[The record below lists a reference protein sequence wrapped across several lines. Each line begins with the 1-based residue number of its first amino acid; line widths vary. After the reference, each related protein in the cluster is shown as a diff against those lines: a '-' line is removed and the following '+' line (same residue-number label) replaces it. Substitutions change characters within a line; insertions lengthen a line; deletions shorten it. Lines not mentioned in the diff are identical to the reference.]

1 MEKWLTCT
9 PYERRGFI
17 ALIGLI
23 LLTSAAG
30 RWLPPVQGR
39 QPEAADIARWETI
52 LDHLEG
58 QDSLPAAAALF
69 PFDPNTAGEDELL
82 RLGLPDW
89 IARRI
94 LRYREAGG
102 RFRTKTD
109 LRRIYGFS
117 EADYRRLEAY
127 IRLPQAATAVGAR
140 LDERPAGA
148 TVELS
153 PRAFDPNRV
162 TVHDLLAMGLPE
174 RVARTWEKY
183 RQAGGRF
190 YRPEDLDKLYG
201 LRPEWAAALKPFVEL
216 EDPAPGFAVE
226 KREKIRIDINE
237 ASPEEWRRLRGI
249 GRVYSER
256 IVRFRDALGGFS
268 HIDQVADTY
277 GLPDSTFQA
286 IRPKLVLRVGIYRKV
301 PLNSASVDQLAG
313 HPYLSKRQAAAIFA
327 YRQHHGP
334 FAAVE
339 DINKT
344 MVLSRDNYEKIWP
357 YLSLE

>member
-30 RWLPPVQGR
+30 RWLPPVRGR
-39 QPEAADIARWETI
+39 QAEAADIARWEAI
-52 LDHLEG
+52 LDHLESR
-58 QDSLPAAAALF
+58 DSLPAAAAPF
-69 PFDPNTAGEDELL
+69 PFDPNTASKDELL

-89 IARRI
+89 IAGRI

-109 LRRIYGFS
+109 LKRIYGFS
-117 EADYRRLEAY
+117 EADYRRLEAF
-127 IRLPQAATAVGAR
+127 IRLPEQAATHRTASHDRSSGAQ
-140 LDERPAGA
+140 
-148 TVELS
+148 VELS
-153 PRAFDPNRV
+153 PRTFDPNRV
-162 TVHDLLAMGLPE
+162 TVAELIAMGLPE
-174 RVARTWEKY
+174 GVARTWDKY

-201 LRPEWAAALKPFVEL
+201 LRPEWAAVLKPFVEWQ
-216 EDPAPGFAVE
+216 EPAPGAASA
-226 KREKIRIDINE
+226 KRQPLRIEINE
-237 ASPEEWRRLRGI
+237 ASADEWRKLRGI

-286 IRPKLVLRVGIYRKV
+286 IRPKLNLGKGVFRKI
-301 PLNSASVDQLAG
+301 PLNSASAGQLAG

-344 MVLSRDNYEKIWP
+344 MVLSPDNYEKIRP